1 MMYCI
6 LSNLPEEYQ
15 TIVEILEENLD
26 EKEGLL
32 NIEKIHDNLSVKFNQ
47 MNEQSGPRNSI
58 EDENFLYVK
67 SQYRSTCTTCRKY
80 GHKGK

>member
-1 MMYCI
+1 MI
-6 LSNLPEEYQ
+6 TSIISNLPEEYQ
-15 TIVEILEENLD
+15 TIVEILEDKLD

-47 MNEQSGPRNSI
+47 MNEQSGPRTSI
-58 EDENFLYVK
+58 EDEKVLYVK
-67 SQYRSTCTTCRKY
+67 SQYKSTCTTCRKY